1 MSFLNPFFLIGSI
14 ALAVPV
20 IIHLVRREQSEVI
33 HFSSLMFLLKV
44 PKRSVRQQIIKN
56 LLLMALRLLILA
68 LLVAAFMRP
77 YITESAI
84 PAVLTGK
91 SNAIVM
97 LLDNS
102 YSMRYGNNLDKLK
115 AQANSRID
123 AMGANDQMAL
133 IVFNDSATVLAR
145 PTSDKGELKSR
156 VALIEPSFNG
166 TKYYEAFTAADH
178 ALQQFSGKQ
187 KQLFMISDFQKAGW
201 NRTSR
206 ENVISKDVKFDK
218 VNLGVENS
226 TNVGI
231 DNVSVDATSFT
242 RKFGGSVVARVH
254 NYRKDQ
260 PVTVQATLL
269 VNDKEIGGKQVVTIP
284 PNSTQTTTFSGFD
297 LPIGASKGTVRI
309 DSDDPLKIDN
319 EFLFAIDRR
328 EKLKTLIMD
337 AGAPRQSY
345 YLRLAF
351 AASTDLPI
359 DTTVISASSVRPE
372 DLAQYKMVVIND
384 VPSLSNAVRDR
395 LAELRKTGQGQF
407 VVLGQNSDLCWWANF
422 PGLPVKPIRKITTNS
437 ELGRPSLSITTF
449 DRNHGL
455 FKRFRNSANFTLSTA
470 SFYRFVQME
479 LKPGSAALAKFEDGS
494 PVLAES
500 SGTDRGLI
508 VFASSLDNK
517 VLDGWNN
524 LPLSGSFVAFS
535 LEIARYLSHSDDVR
549 EWYALGEGIPIVGSI
564 EGGAAAVIDP
574 KGERISLGDLAA
586 GQQLF
591 FTPRIPGFHEIR
603 VGHDIRLIA
612 VNPPSNEG
620 NLDMIPPEDLIASV
634 QSTAAEALRGGLY
647 TTSDDQLE
655 HARRQLSWWYL
666 VLIAVLAAI
675 AESIIANRSYRAPSG
690 TLVSGKNSGSGLLG
704 YGRN

>member
-14 ALAVPV
+14 VLAVPV
-20 IIHLVRREQSEVI
+20 IIHLVRREKSEVI

-68 LLVAAFMRP
+68 LLVGAFMRP
-77 YITESAI
+77 YMTESAL
-84 PAVLTGK
+84 PKVLAGQ
-91 SNAIVM
+91 SNGIVM

-102 YSMRYGNNLDKLK
+102 YSMRYGTNMDKLK
-115 AQANSRID
+115 AEANRRID

-145 PTSDKGELKSR
+145 PTSDKSELKSR

-166 TKYYEAFTAADH
+166 TKYYEAFTAAEH
-178 ALQQFSGKQ
+178 ALQQFNGKQ

-201 NRTSR
+201 NRSSR
-206 ENVISKDVKFDK
+206 ENVISRDVKVDK
-218 VNLGVENS
+218 VNLGIENS

-231 DNVSVDATSFT
+231 DNVNVDATSFT
-242 RKFGGSVVARVH
+242 RQFGGRVVARVH

-269 VNDKEIGGKQVVTIP
+269 LNDKEVGGKHVVTIS
-284 PNSTQTTTFSGFD
+284 PNSTQLTDFSGFD
-297 LPIGASKGTVRI
+297 LPIGASKGKIRI
-309 DSDDPLKIDN
+309 DSDDPLKVDN

-328 EKLKTLIMD
+328 ERQKILIMD
-337 AGAPRQSY
+337 AGKPRQSD
-345 YLRLAF
+345 YLRKVF

-359 DTTVISASSVRPE
+359 EVAVANASGVRPE
-372 DLAQYKMVVIND
+372 DLQQYKVVVIND

-395 LAELRKTGQGQF
+395 LVELRKTGQGQF
-407 VVLGQNSDLCWWANF
+407 VVLGQYADLGWWASF
-422 PGLPVKPIRKITTNS
+422 PGLPVKPVRKITAVN
-437 ELGRPSLSITTF
+437 ELGRTSVSITSF
-449 DRNHGL
+449 DRNHGM
-455 FKRFRNSANFTLSTA
+455 FKKFRNSATFTLSTA
-470 SFYRFVQME
+470 LFYRFTQME
-479 LKPGSAALAKFEDGS
+479 LKPGAAALAKFEDGS
-494 PVLAES
+494 PALAES
-500 SGTDRGLI
+500 SGTDRGLV

-517 VLDGWNN
+517 VLDGWNDF
-524 LPLSGSFVAFS
+524 PIKASFVPFAI
-535 LEIARYLSHSDDVR
+535 EVARYLSHSDDVR

-574 KGERISLGDLAA
+574 NGERIGLGDLEA

-591 FTPRIPGFHEIR
+591 FTPKIPGFHEIR

-620 NLDMIPPEDLIASV
+620 NLDMIPPDELVASV
-634 QSTAAEALRGGLY
+634 QSTAAEAQQKGLY
-647 TTSDDQLE
+647 TTEDHLE
-655 HARRQLSWWYL
+655 YAKRQLSWWYL
-666 VLIAVLAAI
+666 LLIAILAAI
-675 AESIIANRSYRAPSG
+675 AEIIIANRSFRAPSG